1 MTRFMPTG
9 KMCKNGSGFFY
20 LKKIAEHFVRN
31 SKQIN
36 YEDYYFTKKK
46 MQKSSRDGLM

>member
-20 LKKIAEHFVRN
+20 LKKIPEHFVRN

-46 MQKSSRDGLM
+46 TQ